1 MNIPLFIQNLP
12 IDQEMR
18 ARLVAATSSVTDP
31 QQAMTIVIAAIDEED
46 SKLSAQAQ
54 ALEADMKAID
64 DEYEAAATAAERSFE
79 QGMAALEAEIEQ
91 INRDASA
98 IA

>member
-54 ALEADMKAID
+54 VLEADIKAID
-64 DEYEAAATAAERSFE
+64 DEYEAAAAAAERTFE